1 MTLLRIDLVSDVACP
16 WCAIG
21 YARLQQALQSLG
33 GAVKVDLHWRAFE
46 LNPDPAL
53 KPEPILPALCRKYG
67 VPAAQMQQ
75 SQQMLMQLAAGL
87 GLNFAGMEQRL
98 TCNTFDAHRLLKWA
112 AATYPVSPESGSA
125 QQALAQQA
133 SAQTRLKLALFDAY
147 FGRAE
152 QVSEPQVLLSCV
164 EAAGLDVDAAAQVLA
179 STQFADEVRAE
190 EAGYQ
195 QAGISSV
202 PAFVINQRY
211 LISGAQEPAQLAETL
226 RQIAAEMNAS
236 A

>member
-1 MTLLRIDLVSDVACP
+1 MTLLRIDLVSDIACP

-33 GAVKVDLHWRAFE
+33 GAVEVDLHWRAFE

-87 GLNFAGMEQRL
+87 GLNFSGMEQRL

-112 AATYPVSPESGSA
+112 AASFPATSGTTVSAPTA
-125 QQALAQQA
+125 
-133 SAQTRLKLALFDAY
+133 LKLVLFEAY

-152 QVSEPQVLLSCV
+152 QVSAVDVLLRCV
-164 EAAGLDVDAAAQVLA
+164 AAAGLDVDAAREVLA
-179 STQFADEVRAE
+179 STQFSDEVRAE
-190 EAGYQ
+190 EAAYQ

-226 RQIAAEMNAS
+226 QQIAAEMRNS
-236 A
+236 

>member
-1 MTLLRIDLVSDVACP
+1 MTRLRIDLVSDIACP

-21 YARLQQALQSLG
+21 YARLQQALESLH
-33 GAVKVDLHWRAFE
+33 GAIEVDLHWRAFE

-53 KPEPILPALCRKYG
+53 VPEPILPALCRKYG

-87 GLNFAGMEQRL
+87 GLNFSGMEQRL

-112 AATYPVSPESGSA
+112 AAAYPATAA
-125 QQALAQQA
+125 QSV
-133 SAQTRLKLALFDAY
+133 SAQTALKLALFEAY

-152 QVSEPQVLLSCV
+152 QVSEHDVLLRCV
-164 EAAGLDVDAAAQVLA
+164 AAAGLDADAAAQVLL
-179 STQFADEVRAE
+179 STQFADDVRAE
-190 EAGYQ
+190 EAAYQ

-226 RQIAAEMNAS
+226 QQIAAEAEQ

>member
-1 MTLLRIDLVSDVACP
+1 MTTLRIDLVSDIACP

-21 YARLQQALQSLG
+21 YARLQQALQSLQ
-33 GAVKVDLHWRAFE
+33 GAIEVDLHWRAFE

-53 KPEPILPALCRKYG
+53 VPEPILPALCRKYG
-67 VPAAQMQQ
+67 VPATQMQQ

-87 GLNFAGMEQRL
+87 GLNFSGMEQRL

-112 AATYPVSPESGSA
+112 AAAYPATAA
-125 QQALAQQA
+125 QSV
-133 SAQTRLKLALFDAY
+133 SAQTALKLALFEAY

-152 QVSEPQVLLSCV
+152 QVSEHDVLLRCV
-164 EAAGLDVDAAAQVLA
+164 AAAGVDADAAAQVLL
-179 STQFADEVRAE
+179 STQFADDVRAE
-190 EAGYQ
+190 EAAYQ

-226 RQIAAEMNAS
+226 QQIAAEAEQ

>member
-1 MTLLRIDLVSDVACP
+1 MTLLRIDLVSDIACP

-33 GAVKVDLHWRAFE
+33 GAVEVDLHWRAFE

-53 KPEPILPALCRKYG
+53 VPEPILPALCRKYG
-67 VPAAQMQQ
+67 VPEAQMRQ
-75 SQQMLMQLAAGL
+75 SQQMLMQLATGL
-87 GLNFAGMEQRL
+87 GLNFSGMDQRL

-112 AATYPVSPESGSA
+112 AAAYPASPESDSL
-125 QQALAQQA
+125 QQAWAQNV
-133 SAQTRLKLALFDAY
+133 SAQTALKLVLFEAY

-152 QVSEPQVLLSCV
+152 QVSEPQVLLRCV
-164 EAAGLDVDAAAQVLA
+164 EAAGLDTDAAAQVLA
-179 STQFADEVRAE
+179 STQFTDEVRAE
-190 EAGYQ
+190 EAAYQ

-211 LISGAQEPAQLAETL
+211 LISGAQEPAQLAGTL
-226 RQIAAEMNAS
+226 QQIAAEMRNS
-236 A
+236 

>member
-1 MTLLRIDLVSDVACP
+1 MTTLRIDLVSDIACP

-21 YARLQQALQSLG
+21 YARLQQALQSLQ
-33 GAVKVDLHWRAFE
+33 GAIEVDLHWRAFE

-53 KPEPILPALCRKYG
+53 VPEPILPALCRKYG

-87 GLNFAGMEQRL
+87 GLNFSGMEQRL

-112 AATYPVSPESGSA
+112 AAAYPA
-125 QQALAQQA
+125 TA
-133 SAQTRLKLALFDAY
+133 AQTALKLALFEAY

-152 QVSEPQVLLSCV
+152 QVSEPQVLLHCV
-164 EAAGLDVDAAAQVLA
+164 EAAGLDVDAAEQVLV
-179 STQFADEVRAE
+179 STQFADDVRAE
-190 EAGYQ
+190 EAAYQ

-226 RQIAAEMNAS
+226 QQIAAEA
-236 A
+236 AQA

>member
-1 MTLLRIDLVSDVACP
+1 MTRLRIDLVSDIACP

-21 YARLQQALQSLG
+21 YARLQQALESLH
-33 GAVKVDLHWRAFE
+33 GAIEVDLHWRAFE

-53 KPEPILPALCRKYG
+53 VPEPILPALCRKYG

-87 GLNFAGMEQRL
+87 GLNFSGMEQRL

-112 AATYPVSPESGSA
+112 ADTYPVKTEQALSA
-125 QQALAQQA
+125 QIV
-133 SAQTRLKLALFDAY
+133 SAQTALKLALFEAY

-152 QVSEPQVLLSCV
+152 QVSEHDVLLRCV
-164 EAAGLDVDAAAQVLA
+164 AAAGLDADAAAQVLL
-179 STQFADEVRAE
+179 STQFADDVRAE
-190 EAGYQ
+190 EAAYQ

-226 RQIAAEMNAS
+226 QQIAAEAEQ

>member
-33 GAVKVDLHWRAFE
+33 GAVEVDLHWRAFE

-87 GLNFAGMEQRL
+87 GLNFTGMEQRL

-112 AATYPVSPESGSA
+112 GAAYPR
-125 QQALAQQA
+125 
-133 SAQTRLKLALFDAY
+133 RLKA
-147 FGRAE
+147 
-152 QVSEPQVLLSCV
+152 
-164 EAAGLDVDAAAQVLA
+164 
-179 STQFADEVRAE
+179 
-190 EAGYQ
+190 
-195 QAGISSV
+195 
-202 PAFVINQRY
+202 
-211 LISGAQEPAQLAETL
+211 TL
-226 RQIAAEMNAS
+226 HNKHRHNRHLPKPG
-236 A
+236 

>member
-1 MTLLRIDLVSDVACP
+1 MTRLRIDLVSDIACP

-21 YARLQQALQSLG
+21 YARLQQALQSLH
-33 GAVKVDLHWRAFE
+33 GAIEVDLHWRAFE

-53 KPEPILPALCRKYG
+53 VPEPILPALCRKYG

-87 GLNFAGMEQRL
+87 GLNFSGMEQRL

-112 AATYPVSPESGSA
+112 AAAYPATAA
-125 QQALAQQA
+125 QSV
-133 SAQTRLKLALFDAY
+133 SAQTALKLALFEAY

-152 QVSEPQVLLSCV
+152 QVSEHDVLLRCV
-164 EAAGLDVDAAAQVLA
+164 AAAGLDADAAAQVLL
-179 STQFADEVRAE
+179 STQFADDVRAE
-190 EAGYQ
+190 EAAYQ

-226 RQIAAEMNAS
+226 QQIAAETEQA
-236 A
+236 

>member
-1 MTLLRIDLVSDVACP
+1 MTRLRIDLVSDIACP

-21 YARLQQALQSLG
+21 YARLQQALESLH
-33 GAVKVDLHWRAFE
+33 GAIEVDLHWRAFE

-53 KPEPILPALCRKYG
+53 VPEPILPALCRKYG

-87 GLNFAGMEQRL
+87 GLNFSGMEQRL

-112 AATYPVSPESGSA
+112 AAAYPATAVQSV
-125 QQALAQQA
+125 
-133 SAQTRLKLALFDAY
+133 SAQTALKLALFEAY

-152 QVSEPQVLLSCV
+152 QVSEHDVLLRCV
-164 EAAGLDVDAAAQVLA
+164 AAAGLDADAAAQVLL
-179 STQFADEVRAE
+179 STQFADDVRAE
-190 EAGYQ
+190 EAAYQ

-226 RQIAAEMNAS
+226 QQIAAEAEQ

>member
-1 MTLLRIDLVSDVACP
+1 MTRLRIDLVSDIACP

-21 YARLQQALQSLG
+21 YARLQQALQSLQ
-33 GAVKVDLHWRAFE
+33 GAIEVDLHWRAFE

-53 KPEPILPALCRKYG
+53 VPEPILPALCRKYG
-67 VPAAQMQQ
+67 VPKAQMQQ

-87 GLNFAGMEQRL
+87 GVNFSGMEQRL

-112 AATYPVSPESGSA
+112 AAVYPATPGSTV
-125 QQALAQQA
+125 
-133 SAQTRLKLALFDAY
+133 SAQTALKLVLFEAY

-152 QVSEPQVLLSCV
+152 QVSEVDVLLRCV
-164 EAAGLDVDAAAQVLA
+164 ATAGLDAAAAAQVLL

-190 EAGYQ
+190 EAAYQ

-202 PAFVINQRY
+202 PAFIINQRY
-211 LISGAQEPAQLAETL
+211 LISGAQEPAQLVQTL
-226 RQIAAEMNAS
+226 TQIAAEAGQD
-236 A
+236 

>member
-33 GAVKVDLHWRAFE
+33 VAVEVDLHWRAFE
-46 LNPDPAL
+46 LNPDPTL

-87 GLNFAGMEQRL
+87 GLNFSGIEQRL

-112 AATYPVSPESGSA
+112 AATFPVSPDSV
-125 QQALAQQA
+125 
-133 SAQTRLKLALFDAY
+133 SAQTVLKLALFDAY

-152 QVSEPQVLLSCV
+152 QVSEPQVLLRCV

-179 STQFADEVRAE
+179 STQFAEEVRAE
-190 EAGYQ
+190 EAAYQ

-226 RQIAAEMNAS
+226 RQIAAEMHNS
-236 A
+236 

>member
-33 GAVKVDLHWRAFE
+33 GAVEVDLHWRAFE

-87 GLNFAGMEQRL
+87 GLNFSGMEQRL

-112 AATYPVSPESGSA
+112 AAAYPA
-125 QQALAQQA
+125 A
-133 SAQTRLKLALFDAY
+133 SAQSVSAQTALKLALFDAY

-152 QVSEPQVLLSCV
+152 QVSEPQVLLRCV
-164 EAAGLDVDAAAQVLA
+164 EAAGLNADAAAQVLA

-190 EAGYQ
+190 EAAYQ

-226 RQIAAEMNAS
+226 RQIAAEMNSPA
-236 A
+236 

>member
-1 MTLLRIDLVSDVACP
+1 MTRLRIDLVSDIACP

-21 YARLQQALQSLG
+21 YARLQQALQSLH
-33 GAVKVDLHWRAFE
+33 GAIEVDLHWRAFE

-53 KPEPILPALCRKYG
+53 VPEPILPALCRKYG

-87 GLNFAGMEQRL
+87 GLNFSGMEQRL

-112 AATYPVSPESGSA
+112 AAAYPATATQSE
-125 QQALAQQA
+125 
-133 SAQTRLKLALFDAY
+133 SAQTALKLALFEAY

-152 QVSEPQVLLSCV
+152 QVSEHDVLLRCV
-164 EAAGLDVDAAAQVLA
+164 AAAGLDADAAAQVLL
-179 STQFADEVRAE
+179 STQFADDVRAE
-190 EAGYQ
+190 EAAYQ

-226 RQIAAEMNAS
+226 QQIAAEAEQ

>member
-1 MTLLRIDLVSDVACP
+1 MTRLRIDLVSDIACP

-21 YARLQQALQSLG
+21 YARLQQALQSLHG
-33 GAVKVDLHWRAFE
+33 TIEVDLHWRAFE

-53 KPEPILPALCRKYG
+53 VPEPILPALCRKYG

-87 GLNFAGMEQRL
+87 GLNFSGMEQRL

-112 AATYPVSPESGSA
+112 AAAYPATAA
-125 QQALAQQA
+125 QSV
-133 SAQTRLKLALFDAY
+133 SAQTALKLALFEAY

-152 QVSEPQVLLSCV
+152 QVSEHDVLLRCV
-164 EAAGLDVDAAAQVLA
+164 AAAGLDADAAAQVLL
-179 STQFADEVRAE
+179 STQFTDDVRAE
-190 EAGYQ
+190 EAAYQ

-226 RQIAAEMNAS
+226 QQIAAEAEQ

>member
-1 MTLLRIDLVSDVACP
+1 MTRLRIDLVSDIACP

-21 YARLQQALQSLG
+21 YARLQQALQSLH
-33 GAVKVDLHWRAFE
+33 GAIEVDLHWRAFE

-53 KPEPILPALCRKYG
+53 VPEPILPALCRKYG

-87 GLNFAGMEQRL
+87 GLNFSGMEQRL

-112 AATYPVSPESGSA
+112 GAAYPATATQSE
-125 QQALAQQA
+125 
-133 SAQTRLKLALFDAY
+133 SAQTALKLALFEAY

-152 QVSEPQVLLSCV
+152 QVSENDVLLRCV
-164 EAAGLDVDAAAQVLA
+164 AAAGLDADAAAQVLL
-179 STQFADEVRAE
+179 STQFADDVRAE
-190 EAGYQ
+190 EAAYQ

-226 RQIAAEMNAS
+226 QQIAAEAEQ

>member
-1 MTLLRIDLVSDVACP
+1 MTRLRIDLVSDIACP

-21 YARLQQALQSLG
+21 YARLQQALQSLH
-33 GAVKVDLHWRAFE
+33 GAIEVDLHWRAFE

-53 KPEPILPALCRKYG
+53 VPEPILPALCRKYG
-67 VPAAQMQQ
+67 VPEAQMQQ

-87 GLNFAGMEQRL
+87 GLNFSGMEQRL

-112 AATYPVSPESGSA
+112 AATYPAAAA
-125 QQALAQQA
+125 QSV
-133 SAQTRLKLALFDAY
+133 SAQTALKLALFEAY

-152 QVSEPQVLLSCV
+152 QISEHDVLLRCV
-164 EAAGLDVDAAAQVLA
+164 AATGLDTDAAAQVLE

-190 EAGYQ
+190 EAAYQ

-211 LISGAQEPAQLAETL
+211 LISGAQEPAQLAQTL
-226 RQIAAEMNAS
+226 KQIAAEA
-236 A
+236 AGA

>member
-1 MTLLRIDLVSDVACP
+1 MTRLRIDLVSDIACP

-21 YARLQQALQSLG
+21 YARLQQALQSLH
-33 GAVKVDLHWRAFE
+33 GAIEVDLHWRAFE

-53 KPEPILPALCRKYG
+53 VPEPILPALCRKYG

-87 GLNFAGMEQRL
+87 GLNFSGMEQRL

-112 AATYPVSPESGSA
+112 AAAYPATAA
-125 QQALAQQA
+125 QSV
-133 SAQTRLKLALFDAY
+133 SAQTALKLALFEAY

-152 QVSEPQVLLSCV
+152 QVSEHDVLLRCV
-164 EAAGLDVDAAAQVLA
+164 AAAGLDADAAAQVLL
-179 STQFADEVRAE
+179 STQFTDDVRAE
-190 EAGYQ
+190 EAAYQ

-226 RQIAAEMNAS
+226 QQIAAEAEQ

>member
-21 YARLQQALQSLG
+21 YVRLQQALQSLG

-87 GLNFAGMEQRL
+87 GLNFTGMEQRL

-112 AATYPVSPESGSA
+112 ADAYPASSDSDS
-125 QQALAQQA
+125 AQQA
-133 SAQTRLKLALFDAY
+133 SAQTRLKLVLFEAY

-152 QVSEPQVLLSCV
+152 QVSEPQVLLRCV
-164 EAAGLDVDAAAQVLA
+164 EAAGLDVEAAAQVLA

-190 EAGYQ
+190 EAAYQ

-226 RQIAAEMNAS
+226 QQIAAEMRNS
-236 A
+236 

>member
-1 MTLLRIDLVSDVACP
+1 MTTLRIDLVSDIACP

-21 YARLQQALQSLG
+21 YARLQQALQSLQ
-33 GAVKVDLHWRAFE
+33 GAIEVDLHWRAFE

-53 KPEPILPALCRKYG
+53 VPEPILPALCRKYG

-87 GLNFAGMEQRL
+87 GLNFSGMEQRL

-112 AATYPVSPESGSA
+112 AAAYPATSA
-125 QQALAQQA
+125 KTV
-133 SAQTRLKLALFDAY
+133 SAQTALKLALFEAY

-152 QVSEPQVLLSCV
+152 QVSEPQVLLHCV
-164 EAAGLDVDAAAQVLA
+164 EAAGLDVDAAEQVLV
-179 STQFADEVRAE
+179 STQFADDVRAE
-190 EAGYQ
+190 EAAYQ

-226 RQIAAEMNAS
+226 QQIAAEA
-236 A
+236 AQA